1 MSITAGSLQ
10 YLLPIIERIVRFPG
24 KIVVVASGIV
34 TALALAM
41 GWAAGRTAESVV
53 SWWPFIVSVIFAVA
67 VATFGV
73 LRFRL
78 AQAVDSSIDKMTQ
91 SLAGSDDVTIINPD
105 GTYVGAHAHTF
116 DDEVA
121 RVRASQRRRDAQAA
135 AAHKRN
141 VFFPRIEAAQRA
153 AIAGAGGVEN
163 APYLKYDV
171 RIILLSAI
179 LSIVA
184 IPVGIFTFVVSLII
198 WL

>member
-24 KIVVVASGIV
+24 KIVVVASGII

-53 SWWPFIVSVIFAVA
+53 SWWPFIVSVIFTVA

-78 AQAVDSSIDKMTQ
+78 AQAVDSSIDKITQ

-105 GTYVGAHAHTF
+105 GTYVDANTHTF

-121 RVRASQRRRDAQAA
+121 RVRASQRRLDAQAA
-135 AAHKRN
+135 AAYKRN